1 MMHKSKSVVFFLP
14 LSSAILTIFQFW
26 ICFSH
31 VLCFLSPICQKF
43 PLVGV
48 GGVGPLSW
56 LSRQKKNSFTT
67 SVKLFVKCWLV
78 PTWEKADLGL
88 PGARA
93 RMDLLQ
99 ELWVSLELIS
109 PTNSPQAEKALPNQ
123 AGVLEVPGSASSAC
137 LIDITVP
144 LCRGRGERMKRGK
157 RRY

>member
-1 MMHKSKSVVFFLP
+1 M
-14 LSSAILTIFQFW
+14 
-26 ICFSH
+26 
-31 VLCFLSPICQKF
+31 
-43 PLVGV
+43 
-48 GGVGPLSW
+48 
-56 LSRQKKNSFTT
+56 
-67 SVKLFVKCWLV
+67 
-78 PTWEKADLGL
+78 PTREKADLGL

-109 PTNSPQAEKALPNQ
+109 LRNSPQAEKALPNQ
-123 AGVLEVPGSASSAC
+123 VGVLEVPGSASSAC